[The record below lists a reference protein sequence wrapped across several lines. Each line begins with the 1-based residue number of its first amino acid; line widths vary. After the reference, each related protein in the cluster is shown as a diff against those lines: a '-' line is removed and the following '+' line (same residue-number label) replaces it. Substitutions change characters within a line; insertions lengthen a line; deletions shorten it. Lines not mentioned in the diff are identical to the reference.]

1 MAGVSAVAAVI
12 SAVVGVYSA
21 YEQKRAASKAAS
33 IQEEQA
39 EAAEKKTK
47 YDVELH
53 RERVKKFL
61 SSQKALYGKSGLA
74 LKGSPLLVLQDT
86 ERQAKLDEMAIRLG
100 GDVNAATY
108 QSQANLLRQQGRTAF
123 AAGALQ
129 AGTSLLTKYSDY
141 KTKKAV

>member
-1 MAGVSAVAAVI
+1 MAEVAAAAAVV

-21 YEQKRAASKAAS
+21 YEQKRAASKAAG

-47 YDVELH
+47 YDIELH

-108 QSQANLLRQQGRTAF
+108 RSQANLLRQEGKSLFTTGTLR
-123 AAGALQ
+123 AGS
-129 AGTSLLTKYSDY
+129 SLLTKYADY
-141 KTKKAV
+141 KTKKAT